1 MLKLK
6 NIGFKFTPARIV
18 AISFLAT
25 IIVGGVLLSLPF
37 SQNRPIHIIDSF
49 FTATSAVC
57 VTGLTVVDIAKDYS
71 FIGQLIILILI
82 QVGGLGI
89 MTFSTFFLVT
99 LGKKLGVEEQDLFE
113 LTLTPSK
120 STDIVR
126 LLFSIFKMTIIIE
139 LVGVITL
146 YILWP
151 KNLYPNAIWHS
162 IFQTISAFCN
172 AGLST
177 LSGNL
182 GDIQGYT
189 SIHIVMS
196 LLIILG
202 GLGFI
207 VLDNLKRSIKRKG
220 NLWDK
225 FTLQTKLVLTMS
237 VALILSGTLIIFL
250 IEHNNALKEFKLFD
264 QLSHSYFQSVTTRTA
279 GFNTVTINKFSTAP
293 LFYMV
298 FLMFIGGSP
307 GSTAGGIKT
316 TTFALM
322 IIAFLALR
330 RNRRKIEVFKRT
342 IPQETVNKALI
353 VLTLCAFTIL
363 SLLFF
368 LTITERYNLFPNQQ
382 HGYFFPLLFES
393 VSAFC
398 TVGLSLGITP
408 YLTTLGKIIIILLM
422 YIGRIGP
429 LTFAL
434 AITTKE
440 EQLRY
445 SYPEERIMV
454 G

>member
-1 MLKLK
+1 MLGLK
-6 NIGFKFTPARIV
+6 KIGFKFTPARIV
-18 AISFLAT
+18 ATSFLVA
-25 IIVGGVLLSLPF
+25 IIIGGTLLSLPF
-37 SQNRPIHIIDSF
+37 SQNRPVHIINAF

-57 VTGLTVVDIAKDYS
+57 VTGLTVVDTAKDYS
-71 FIGQLIILILI
+71 LIGQIIILVLI

-99 LGKKLGVEEQDLFE
+99 LGRKLGAEEQNLFE

-126 LLFSIFKMTIIIE
+126 LLFSIFKMTIVIE
-139 LVGVITL
+139 LIGAITL

-151 KNLYPNAIWHS
+151 KNLYPNAIWYS
-162 IFQTISAFCN
+162 VFQSISAFCN

-182 GDIQGYT
+182 EGIQGYT

-196 LLIILG
+196 ILIILG
-202 GLGFI
+202 GFGFV
-207 VLDNLKRSIKRKG
+207 VLDNLRRSIKRKG

-225 FTLQTKLVLTMS
+225 FALQTKLVLTMS
-237 VALILSGTLIIFL
+237 GALILSGTLIIFL
-250 IEHNNALKEFKLFD
+250 IEHNNALKEFKFFD

-316 TTFALM
+316 TTFAIM

-342 IPQETVNKALI
+342 IPQEIINKALT

-363 SLLFF
+363 FLLFL
-368 LTITERYNLFPNQQ
+368 LTITERYDIFPNQGQ
-382 HGYFFPLLFES
+382 GYFFPLLFES

-408 YLTTLGKIIIILLM
+408 YLTLAGKIIIMLLM

-440 EQLRY
+440 EQLKY